1 MPPKKQA
8 AKNKSVKRVKT
19 EDDQEGLDVNHS
31 KSTAAVSKDATVRR
45 KRKLS
50 NADFVDDDQLEAI
63 IKTLSKEEQL
73 ETAN

>member
-1 MPPKKQA
+1 M
-8 AKNKSVKRVKT
+8 
-19 EDDQEGLDVNHS
+19 DVNHT

-73 ETAN
+73 ETADLGVEKDSDSDSEP